1 MFKRHADLKEFE
13 IVDWGTVWE
22 KVFIS
27 ENSGVMSEKIL
38 KNFEPEHPKS
48 HFYVVRME
56 K

>member
-27 ENSGVMSEKIL
+27 ENSGIMSEKIL
-38 KNFEPEHPKS
+38 KNCEPEHRKS